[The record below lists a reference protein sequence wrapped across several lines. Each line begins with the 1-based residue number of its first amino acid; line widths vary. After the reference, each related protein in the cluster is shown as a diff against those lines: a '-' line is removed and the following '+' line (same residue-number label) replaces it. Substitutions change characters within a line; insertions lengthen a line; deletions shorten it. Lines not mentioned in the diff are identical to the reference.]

1 MVLRCAYGLMIPF
14 FFKKYIGGVHT
25 ISEFVCLIFSV
36 VFGHCCSHWTVTS
49 TANIVNLLKHKS
61 YLERILML
69 KDKPSVFSYAI

>member
-14 FFKKYIGGVHT
+14 FSKNILAGYIQ
-25 ISEFVCLIFSV
+25 SLNLFVSFFSV

-49 TANIVNLLKHKS
+49 TANIINLLKHKS

>member
-1 MVLRCAYGLMIPF
+1 MVLRCAYGLVIPF
-14 FFKKYIGGVHT
+14 FFQKIYWRVHT

-49 TANIVNLLKHKS
+49 TANIINLLKHES

-69 KDKPSVFSYAI
+69 KHKPSVFSYAI